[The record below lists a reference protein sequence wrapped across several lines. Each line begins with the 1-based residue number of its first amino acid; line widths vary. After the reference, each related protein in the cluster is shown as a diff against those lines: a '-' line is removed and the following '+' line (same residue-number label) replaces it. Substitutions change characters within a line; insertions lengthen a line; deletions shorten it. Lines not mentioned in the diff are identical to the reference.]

1 MADEKQ
7 GGGFPANTHVHL
19 PPNFS
24 AFSSVR
30 QAVDLAVDAGL
41 SVLGASNYYD
51 FRVYRE
57 FARYAGERGI
67 FPLFGLEIVARD
79 EELAGE
85 GVLVNDPGNP
95 GKVYLCGKGITRFVE
110 PSPTAKALLTRIRA
124 GDAKRMAEMV
134 RRMSALFEDAGI
146 PTGLADADII
156 TRVADNAGCPVDHV
170 VLQERHVARA
180 FQEALFESA
189 AEDRWDAVKAL
200 LGEPVP
206 PRRAQTVQNDIR
218 SRFMKAGRPAF
229 VEESYVSVE
238 EAVLLVRE
246 LGGLPCYP
254 VLADGATPISRFEE
268 TPEALAE
275 NIARWG
281 IRHAEFIPNR
291 NEPEV
296 LRRYAFG
303 LREADILVTAGTEH
317 NTPDLIP
324 IVPACKGGVPI
335 PEDVADLFREGT
347 EALVTHQKGT
357 EQ

>member
-1 MADEKQ
+1 MADERQ
-7 GGGFPANTHVHL
+7 GGGFLANTHVHL

-51 FRVYRE
+51 FRVYEE
-57 FARYAGERGI
+57 FSRYAWKRGV

-79 EELAGE
+79 EELASK

-95 GKVYLCGKGITRFVE
+95 SKVYLCGKGITRYADL
-110 PSPTAKALLTRIRA
+110 SQTAKDLLSRIRE

-134 RRMSALFEDAGI
+134 LWMEALFEDAGL
-146 PTGLADADII
+146 PTGLTDAGII
-156 TRVADNAGCPVDHV
+156 TRVADEAGCSVDRV

-180 FQEALFESA
+180 FQEALFESVP
-189 AEDRWDAVKAL
+189 EDRWDAVKAL
-200 LGEPVP
+200 LGKPVP
-206 PRRAQTVQNDIR
+206 PRQAQTVQNEIR

-229 VEESYVSVE
+229 VEESFISAE
-238 EAVLLVRE
+238 DAILLVRE

-268 TPEALAE
+268 TPEALAD
-275 NIARWG
+275 NMRRWG
-281 IRHAEFIPNR
+281 IGHAEFIPNR
-291 NEPEV
+291 NKPEV
-296 LRRYAFG
+296 LQRYASG
-303 LREADILVTAGTEH
+303 LRSAGILVTAGTEH

-335 PEDVADLFREGT
+335 PEDIADLFREGT